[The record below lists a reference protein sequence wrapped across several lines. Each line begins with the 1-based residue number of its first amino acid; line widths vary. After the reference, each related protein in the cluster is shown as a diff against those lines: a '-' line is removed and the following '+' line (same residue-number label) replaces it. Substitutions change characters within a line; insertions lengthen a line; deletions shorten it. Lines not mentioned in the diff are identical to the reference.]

1 MKKYIWLFLLC
12 WLTASVWAQTSV
24 SFIGQNFDEYVLT
37 TKDQKCTLR
46 YLSPVKVPADWSIY
60 ISDENCLENG
70 AHEVHILDPEQVV
83 RDSLSG
89 YFMDGYFVG
98 SAPLNTPIVKRV
110 STTPGIQEAFYFI
123 EKDPA
128 LKIDYIGKMT
138 ARIQNFLYP
147 AFNVCEP
154 FHVIAVTSNKKLFE
168 KEETLSSLVTVVKS
182 YAQNI
187 CPNVST
193 LIFEASDS
201 PQYETNVFSRL
212 HLEKGPTGTWVL
224 IPEKSFNLLVHEKE
238 ADLQKQKL
246 LQQTYTL
253 LEDLPPYDRPAFLF
267 GQFKVDFPYQLMT
280 ASALLDMPIK
290 GCFVLHVTEKN
301 EATSWADL
309 PFALQIDTPLDPGW
323 YLVTG
328 QITPLSLQEKKKAG
342 ISWKKPAAHVALFAH
357 EACRQPSCAE
367 WEETAYLMEK
377 KYDVPRS
384 FFLPTEGTHEK

>member
-1 MKKYIWLFLLC
+1 MKKYIWLFFMC
-12 WLTASVWAQTSV
+12 WLVLPVWAEI
-24 SFIGQNFDEYVLT
+24 SFVGQNFDEYRLT
-37 TKDQKCTLR
+37 TKDGACTLR
-46 YLSPVKVPADWSIY
+46 YLSPVEVPADWNIY
-60 ISDENCLENG
+60 ISDDACLENG
-70 AHEVHILDPEQVV
+70 AHEVHILDTEQVV

-123 EKDPA
+123 EKDTD

-138 ARIQNFLYP
+138 SRIQNFLYP

-193 LIFEASDS
+193 VIFEASDS
-201 PQYETNVFSRL
+201 PDYETHVFSRL
-212 HLEKGPTGTWVL
+212 YLEKGPTGTWVL
-224 IPEKSFNLLVHEKE
+224 IPEKSFNKLVQEKE
-238 ADLQKQKL
+238 TDRQKQKL

-253 LEDLPPYDRPAFLF
+253 LEELPPYDRPAFLF

-280 ASALLDMPIK
+280 ASDLLNMPVK

-301 EATSWADL
+301 EETGWADV

-328 QITPLSLQEKKKAG
+328 QITSFSLQDKKKAG
-342 ISWKKPAAHVALFAH
+342 LSWKKPAARVMLSDHRKCSRPH
-357 EACRQPSCAE
+357 CSE
-367 WEETAYLMEK
+367 WEETAYLIEK
-377 KYDVPRS
+377 KYDVSRD
-384 FFLPTEGTHEK
+384 FFLPAEKRHEK